1 MPQNFTDLMLRK
13 LTSDGMPRKEVWDGR
28 IPGFGM
34 RISNAGTKTF
44 ILVYRHRGR
53 TRRMSLGRYP
63 YLSLSDAREKASEAL
78 KALNAG
84 SDPAYVEH
92 AEDDP
97 TFQFD
102 AVVDRYI
109 ERHCN
114 VHNKASTA
122 KETSRLLRKHFVSA
136 WGKRDIR
143 DLRQSHINEI
153 LDALITAGKPSE
165 ANHALGVIKTLFRW
179 CTDREML
186 AVSPCMNV
194 KKPAKHG
201 SRSRVLTSGEL
212 SDVWNALAAEGYP
225 FGTMTKLLILTGQ
238 RRGEVT
244 QMRWPQIDLSAK
256 TWLIPAELS
265 KNGREHLL
273 PLSGPVIEILK
284 SMPRLH
290 DEILFPAKGNSDA
303 VISGFS
309 RAKIRIDKA
318 SGVTGWTL
326 HDLRRTTA
334 TYLAKFDTPPHV
346 IERVLNHVSGSFAGV
361 AGVYNR
367 HPYLDEMREALE
379 RWGAYLQQNTVGV
392 KLHQFG
398 RDRMMGK
405 PVDLV

>member
-1 MPQNFTDLMLRK
+1 MQQKFTDLMLRK
-13 LTSDGMPRKEVWDGR
+13 LTSEGEPRREVWDGG

-34 RISNAGTKTF
+34 RVTKTGTKTF

-53 TRRMSLGRYP
+53 ARRMTLGRYP
-63 YLSLSDAREKASEAL
+63 YVSLADARRAANDAL
-78 KALNAG
+78 TEVGKGN
-84 SDPAYVEH
+84 DPSIPEH
-92 AEDDP
+92 AADDP
-97 TFQFD
+97 SFRFD
-102 AVVDRYI
+102 AVVKRYVQ
-109 ERHCN
+109 RHCK
-114 VHNKASTA
+114 VHNKPSTA
-122 KETSRLLRKHFVSA
+122 RETNRLLRKHFVSA

-143 DLRQSHINEI
+143 DIRQSDINKI
-153 LDALITAGKPSE
+153 LDALVESGKPSE

-179 CTDREML
+179 CVDREML
-186 AVSPCMNV
+186 AVSPSMNV

-201 SRSRVLTSGEL
+201 SRSRVLSPGEL
-212 SDVWNALAAEGYP
+212 SAVWNAAAAEGYP
-225 FGTMTKLLILTGQ
+225 FGTMTRLLIFTAQ

-244 QMRWPQIDLSAK
+244 QMRWPQIDLEAK

-273 PLSGPVIEILK
+273 PLSPPVIEILE
-284 SMPRLH
+284 SIPRLH
-290 DEILFPAKGNSDA
+290 DELLFPAKGNENA

-334 TYLAKFDTPPHV
+334 TYLAKLDTPPHV

-367 HPYLDEMREALE
+367 HPYLDEMRDALE
-379 RWGAYLQQNTVGV
+379 RWGSYVSELGQA
-392 KLHQFG
+392 
-398 RDRMMGK
+398 
-405 PVDLV
+405 